1 MNKYVVWFEQAEI
14 GIRFDDSK
22 KFLIAIFDL
31 HLFTDENPVIDFNGI
46 DPMFL
51 DATDVKRINELSQQE
66 KSVYITKLI
75 ECCQYLHN
83 RAIQQER
90 EDRTIHCV
98 WNIQVWCKYGLQS
111 LWWLRM
117 VVSYGKGLL
126 QKNHGRPDYPIFKF
140 SMQSDHM

>member
-46 DPMFL
+46 DPTFL
-51 DATDVKRINELSQQE
+51 DATDVKRINELSKQE
-66 KSVYITKLI
+66 KSVYITKVI

-83 RAIQQER
+83 RAIQQEC
-90 EDRTIHCV
+90 EDGTIHCV
-98 WNIQVWCKYGLQS
+98 WNIQVWCKYGYWFAKSPKVENGCQ
-111 LWWLRM
+111 LWKGPVTKKSRQTGL
-117 VVSYGKGLL
+117 SYL
-126 QKNHGRPDYPIFKF
+126 
-140 SMQSDHM
+140 